1 MPPPSAAVALASA
14 TSGYVRQIAQEPCV
28 GLGHVMKNLSK
39 IQNDVVGP
47 AKADLLALLQA
58 VRESR
63 MEMQS
68 IQSGEGVNSGGNGSG
83 GGGGALAALDSATTT
98 GESILE
104 HIQKARERRAKSLDA
119 AQGKMVAA
127 LLVGSSAKTSDN
139 DFSQWYGDL
148 FESPT
153 KGAVAE

>member
-1 MPPPSAAVALASA
+1 
-14 TSGYVRQIAQEPCV
+14 
-28 GLGHVMKNLSK
+28 
-39 IQNDVVGP
+39 
-47 AKADLLALLQA
+47 
-58 VRESR
+58 
-63 MEMQS
+63 MQS

-104 HIQKARERRAKSLDA
+104 HIQKARERRAKSLEA